1 MLLYHIFSPFN
12 KNIFTYLR
20 WKKSDKVAITVMHN
34 INILLILK
42 GSPCKEH
49 FEGRLGIG
57 VHASDWSDLASFN
70 SDKFRSV
77 HVRIIS

>member
-1 MLLYHIFSPFN
+1 
-12 KNIFTYLR
+12 
-20 WKKSDKVAITVMHN
+20 MHN